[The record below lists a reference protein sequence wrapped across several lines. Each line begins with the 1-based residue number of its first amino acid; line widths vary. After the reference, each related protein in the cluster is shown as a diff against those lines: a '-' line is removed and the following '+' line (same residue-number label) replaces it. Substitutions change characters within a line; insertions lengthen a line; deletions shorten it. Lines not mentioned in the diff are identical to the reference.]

1 MLKDKSKMK
10 QASSSMLN
18 YHESIFPQNLVM
30 SKGNTLSKTANT

>member
-18 YHESIFPQNLVM
+18 YNESIFPPEPREEKVQDT
-30 SKGNTLSKTANT
+30 K